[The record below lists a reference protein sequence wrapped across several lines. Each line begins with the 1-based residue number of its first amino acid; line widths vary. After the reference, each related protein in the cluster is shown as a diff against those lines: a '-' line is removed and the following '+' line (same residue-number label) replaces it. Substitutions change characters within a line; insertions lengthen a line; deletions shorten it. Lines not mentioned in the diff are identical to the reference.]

1 MDDLNRYMNNVSTIS
16 SLRERVQ
23 NLVNLKEEYLSL
35 EKVVILSA
43 VEMEDNKRVTDAYKN
58 SIDRNDTL
66 LDLIMEIKNEI
77 FKIKLIKESL
87 DRNTQAGLSQIKIVD
102 NLINILR
109 DILDILNDERSKL
122 DRVVRYYEKSF
133 SYYNNF

>member
-35 EKVVILSA
+35 DKVVILSA
-43 VEMEDNKRVTDAYKN
+43 VEMEDSKRVTDEYKN

-66 LDLIMEIKNEI
+66 LDLIIAIKNEI
-77 FKIKLIKESL
+77 FKITLIKESL

-133 SYYNNF
+133 SYYNSF